1 MFSPSPPLPSP
12 SVFDDKSLNA
22 IHLSGRIAEGWR
34 RGGRGAENALER
46 RSDILRTKRKIA
58 INVYVLVQQRC
69 YIITLISFASS
80 LPIFSHYPHSVRHS
94 GLFHL
99 PLPPIIPNNTS
110 FSSFESIPCARHG
123 QTSHYFK
130 RLQYVS
136 IDSKNF
142 PIF

>member
-58 INVYVLVQQRC
+58 INVYVLV
-69 YIITLISFASS
+69 
-80 LPIFSHYPHSVRHS
+80 
-94 GLFHL
+94 
-99 PLPPIIPNNTS
+99 
-110 FSSFESIPCARHG
+110 
-123 QTSHYFK
+123 
-130 RLQYVS
+130 
-136 IDSKNF
+136 
-142 PIF
+142 